1 MRTAALLLCI
11 NRENLAMLSRT
22 TCAWLL
28 AAVGISAI
36 GCGSNPFR
44 SPQSQSALQQQPAY
58 GSQLQELQRRVAELD
73 TSNRDLHAKLA
84 QAEQQVA
91 IYRDQSGLLQKQ
103 LADTAEKYRQ
113 SELAQTEAKKQV
125 EAFQA
130 SVRRRGGATITANN
144 SVQQSLSMVQIP
156 GVDVRQQQDVIRIAL
171 PADAL
176 FQRGTAQLLPTAYAY
191 LDKVADAIARN
202 YPRQRVAIEGH
213 TDSGPVFTGMNTTAH
228 QLSSLQALGVFDVL
242 TRRNHLPARQMFVEG
257 MGANYPIASNATE
270 AGRAKN
276 RRIEIVVYPQS
287 LD

>member
-1 MRTAALLLCI
+1 
-11 NRENLAMLSRT
+11 MLSRT
-22 TCAWLL
+22 CCAWLL
-28 AAVGISAI
+28 ATVGISVI

-113 SELAQTEAKKQV
+113 AQLAQTDAKRQV

-144 SVQQSLSMVQIP
+144 SVRQSLSMVQIP

-171 PADAL
+171 PVDQL
-176 FQRGTAQLLPTAYAY
+176 FQRGTAQLAPTAYAY
-191 LDKVADAIARN
+191 LDKVADAIVRN

-213 TDSGPVFTGMNTTAH
+213 ADSGPDFTGMNMTAH
-228 QLSSLQALGVFDVL
+228 QLSSLQALSVFDAL
-242 TRRNHLPARQMFVEG
+242 TRRNHLPARQLFVEG
-257 MGANYPIASNATE
+257 MGANHPVASNATE

-287 LD
+287 ID